1 MLPDMA
7 YMDPMGL
14 EPPTK
19 LKKSVLRQDE
29 ALLEVESTPSGN
41 VKRDAADGHDE
52 AAGHDR

>member
-1 MLPDMA
+1 MA

-41 VKRDAADGHDE
+41 VKRDAADGRDD
-52 AAGHDR
+52 AAGHD